1 MFTGIV
7 QTMGVVRSVRQGSTT
22 ARLALDA
29 PGLSRPIPLG
39 SSIAVNGVCLTVAA
53 CDETRVEFDVIPET
67 LARSTLGGLAAG
79 ARVNLER
86 ALRAGDPLDGH
97 MVQGHV
103 DGIAT
108 VQHIRTGEGGHVLT
122 FRADTKLMPFIIP
135 KGSIAIDG
143 VSLTIATVETDTF
156 SVALIPTTLA
166 VTTLGLLKV
175 GDKVNIE
182 TDILARTIVT
192 TLRRLHGREGS
203 PAGESPHPPGSLTVE
218 SLRENGW

>member
-7 QTMGVVRSVRQGSTT
+7 QTVGVMRSIRQGSTAT
-22 ARLALDA
+22 RLALDA
-29 PGLSRPIPLG
+29 PGLIRPIPLG

-53 CDETRVEFDVIPET
+53 CDQTRVEFDVVPET
-67 LARSTLGGLAAG
+67 LARSTLGTLTAG
-79 ARVNLER
+79 APVNLER

-103 DGIAT
+103 DGIAR
-108 VQHIRTGEGGHVLT
+108 VHSVRTGDGGHVVA
-122 FRADTKLMPFIIP
+122 FRLDDELMSFVIP

-143 VSLTIATVETDTF
+143 VSLTIASVEADTF

-166 VTTLGLLKV
+166 LTTLGRLKP
-175 GDKVNIE
+175 GDRVNIE

-192 TLRRLHGREGS
+192 TLRRWQDRRETSG
-203 PAGESPHPPGSLTVE
+203 LTVE
-218 SLRENGW
+218 SLKENGW